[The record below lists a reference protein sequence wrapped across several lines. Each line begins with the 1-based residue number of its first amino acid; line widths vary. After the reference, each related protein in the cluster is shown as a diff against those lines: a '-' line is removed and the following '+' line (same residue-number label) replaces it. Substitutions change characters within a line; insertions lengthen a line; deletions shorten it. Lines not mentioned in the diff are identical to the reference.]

1 MEIPNFS
8 SEEQEEII
16 NTFLSNLVGCKK
28 VKKIK
33 KIKNAEVGNHN
44 LIFLGPEG
52 SCSPCC

>member
-8 SEEQEEII
+8 PEEQEEII

-33 KIKNAEVGNHN
+33 KIKERMNRLWNM
-44 LIFLGPEG
+44 LINMGQTKYIK
-52 SCSPCC
+52 